1 MFSIGQA
8 LRWVGAVIV
17 AAIVYVIVC
26 GIGAL
31 VWQKL
36 GSDPLDAIKWILAVA
51 TSCAVLA
58 GTFVFP
64 REKWKVAAIVLSVLA
79 CLLPLGFLVRNAVF
93 GVFSVVDVTELGG
106 ALLGGV
112 FAYYLLRAATLGR
125 IVNRHA
131 TGQK

>member
-36 GSDPLDAIKWILAVA
+36 GGDPLGAMKWILAAA
-51 TSCAVLA
+51 TCCAVLT

-64 REKWKVAAIVLSVLA
+64 REKWKVAAIVLWVLA
-79 CLLPLGFLVRNAVF
+79 CLLPLGFLVRNAIF
-93 GVFSVVDVTELGG
+93 GVFSAVDVAELGG
-106 ALLGGV
+106 ASLGGV
-112 FAYYLLRAATLGR
+112 FVYVLMRAAAFDR
-125 IVNRHA
+125 IVNRRSV
-131 TGQK
+131 